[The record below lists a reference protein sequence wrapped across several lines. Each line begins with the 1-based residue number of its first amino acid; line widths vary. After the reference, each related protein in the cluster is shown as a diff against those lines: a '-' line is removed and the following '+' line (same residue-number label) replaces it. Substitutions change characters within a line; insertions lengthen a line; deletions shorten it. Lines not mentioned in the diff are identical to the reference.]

1 MSQVIGH
8 RGAAA
13 YAPENT
19 LAAFQKAYD
28 LGCRFIEFDVM
39 LSADGEPF
47 IIHDDALKRTTNGQ
61 GKTGKVS
68 SAYLNSLDA
77 GAWYS
82 KAFLGEK
89 IPTLHDA
96 IQWLNSTDVHANIEI
111 KPYPGQSE
119 ETTQVVMQH
128 IQTYWSSDKKA
139 PLVSSFDLEAL
150 RLARQ
155 LSANMPLGL
164 LMDKWQS
171 NVLDLAEE
179 LRCVSVNLSRRAA
192 TKARVSS
199 LKEAGYL
206 VYVYTTNKKQQAFKL
221 FDIGVDAVFSDHP
234 DLLRN

>member
-47 IIHDDALKRTTNGQ
+47 IIHDDAL
-61 GKTGKVS
+61 S

-139 PLVSSFDLEAL
+139 PLVSRFDLEA
-150 RLARQ
+150 
-155 LSANMPLGL
+155 
-164 LMDKWQS
+164 
-171 NVLDLAEE
+171 
-179 LRCVSVNLSRRAA
+179 
-192 TKARVSS
+192 
-199 LKEAGYL
+199 
-206 VYVYTTNKKQQAFKL
+206 
-221 FDIGVDAVFSDHP
+221 
-234 DLLRN
+234 